1 MAERVGC
8 LLELQI
14 LCLFTHAS
22 QKRDFAFRDRKEVDN
37 KKKCRNKNLRSK
49 PVLQNPDQLHERP
62 SVLPTNHS

>member
-22 QKRDFAFRDRKEVDN
+22 QKRDFASRDCKEMD
-37 KKKCRNKNLRSK
+37 KKKKKAETR
-49 PVLQNPDQLHERP
+49 
-62 SVLPTNHS
+62 T